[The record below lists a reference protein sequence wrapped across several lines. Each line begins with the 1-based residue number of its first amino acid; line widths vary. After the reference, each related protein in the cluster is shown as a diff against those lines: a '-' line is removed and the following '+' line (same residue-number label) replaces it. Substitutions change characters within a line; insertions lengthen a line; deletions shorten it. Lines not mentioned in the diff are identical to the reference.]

1 MYALVRYIQRYLVCT
16 CVFQA
21 CNSKGT
27 VGMVPENY
35 IEAYEDVTSPVETP
49 SADNV
54 HPQVYQSNQHEPSE
68 PAHTQPGKWF
78 SPFY

>member
-68 PAHTQPGKWF
+68 PAHTQPGKF
-78 SPFY
+78 PMFC